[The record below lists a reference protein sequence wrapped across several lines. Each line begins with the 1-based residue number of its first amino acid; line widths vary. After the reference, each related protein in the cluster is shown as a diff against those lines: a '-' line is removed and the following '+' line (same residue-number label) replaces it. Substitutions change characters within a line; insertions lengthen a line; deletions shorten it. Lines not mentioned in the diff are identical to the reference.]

1 MASNLPSNHRLLVQI
16 EVCPLNLSDR
26 WHILPFLHSRKTSL
40 FPHSALQI
48 GHQELPFLTQ
58 LLFSFCFPPFSK
70 SRDPI
75 RTCHSRC
82 IFLHREHQ
90 RFTVAAKVGA

>member
-1 MASNLPSNHRLLVQI
+1 MASNLPSVHRLLVQR

-26 WHILPFLHSRKTSL
+26 WHILPFLHSMKTSL

-58 LLFSFCFPPFSK
+58 LLFSFCFPPFSTLNPGIQSK
-70 SRDPI
+70 NAI
-75 RTCHSRC
+75 
-82 IFLHREHQ
+82 L
-90 RFTVAAKVGA
+90 VAFFSIASINASLSPRK